1 MDDDEPA
8 IEAKDLVN
16 SYVVALEDEGDE
28 CCVVEDAE
36 TPMVLDDGNRFD
48 TVNVELFQCLNGMVE
63 EPALGMGFTSEDDVR
78 DFYSASHKQDYDP
91 NNSFSESLSSPVTG
105 LDALVIVFTED
116 GNTVGKMVDE
126 KDRPSSV
133 FWVDTRSRI
142 AYDYF
147 SDVVAFD
154 TTYQANQCMMPF
166 APFTGVNHHKQSVL
180 FGCALLANETEST
193 FIWIFTTW
201 LEAVSGQQ
209 PGLIITDYDS
219 TMTRAIER
227 VFPQSTTDI
236 ASMNT
241 AQKSV
246 SVNSLFDGYVN
257 ARTALQDFAEQY
269 VRALDDRYEK
279 EAKAELETVYSKP
292 ILKTPLPME
301 KQAAE
306 LGGDDGGT
314 TTYEL
319 AKFDEEQKMYFVTL
333 SISEEIAS
341 CSCKMFQFEGILCR
355 DVIAVFKATNVFIL
369 PQNYILQQW
378 TKNARDDAILDV
390 LSCLDVPS
398 NSHRGKNLQ
407 YNVLYEEEIKCVVEG
422 LASDH
427 SFKVALNTLREARIK
442 ISGSKKNA
450 MSAQKLET
458 VASNSFQDE
467 NMISSNRDSYSL
479 QTSHAGQ
486 HEANTAESCMYNNT
500 FDYVWSNSTSDIEA
514 KCGL

>member
-16 SYVVALEDEGDE
+16 SYVVALEDECDE

-78 DFYSASHKQDYDP
+78 DFYSAYAEQTGFSIHIMQASDP
-91 NNSFSESLSSPVTG
+91 AFYHAVQ
-105 LDALVIVFTED
+105 
-116 GNTVGKMVDE
+116 VDE
-126 KDRPSSV
+126 EDRPSSV

-154 TTYQANQCMMPF
+154 TTYQANQCMVPS
-166 APFTGVNHHKQSVL
+166 APFTGVNHHKQSML

-219 TMTRAIER
+219 TMTRDRER
-227 VFPQSTTDI
+227 FAPINPLILQVAHHEQNAKGNGACMQGNEWIQSLYMDRKLWVPVYVREVFF
-236 ASMNT
+236 AGMNT
-241 AQKSV
+241 DQKSG

-257 ARTALQDFAEQY
+257 ARTTLQDFAEQY
-269 VRALDDRYEK
+269 
-279 EAKAELETVYSKP
+279 
-292 ILKTPLPME
+292 
-301 KQAAE
+301 
-306 LGGDDGGT
+306 LGGDDGET

-319 AKFDEEQKMYFVTL
+319 AKFDEEQK
-333 SISEEIAS
+333 
-341 CSCKMFQFEGILCR
+341 
-355 DVIAVFKATNVFIL
+355 
-369 PQNYILQQW
+369 QW
-378 TKNARDDAILDV
+378 TKNDRDDAILDV

-407 YNVLYEEEIKCVVEG
+407 YNVLYDEEIKCMVEG

-427 SFKVALNTLREARIK
+427 SFKVALNTL
-442 ISGSKKNA
+442 G
-450 MSAQKLET
+450 
-458 VASNSFQDE
+458 
-467 NMISSNRDSYSL
+467 
-479 QTSHAGQ
+479 
-486 HEANTAESCMYNNT
+486 
-500 FDYVWSNSTSDIEA
+500 
-514 KCGL
+514 